1 MNETISQSYKEMQ
14 IQLHQDPNYGVM
26 SIEMAPMVL
35 SLAQNN
41 GVKSISDYGAG
52 KCNLRKRLKEISK
65 LKFDYRPYDPA
76 FPEYGKPRAA
86 DLVCCLDV
94 LEHIEAD
101 FIDNVISDLGRIT
114 RKLGLFTVHTG
125 PAMKVLPDG
134 RNAHLTQEP
143 SSWWLSRLCPY
154 FNIKELQSSETGFLI
169 IVEPINKR

>member
-143 SSWWLSRLCPY
+143 SSWWLSRLCTY
-154 FNIKELQSSETGFLI
+154 FISKNCKALRRDLSSL
-169 IVEPINKR
+169 

>member
-1 MNETISQSYKEMQ
+1 MQ

-35 SLAQNN
+35 NLAQNN

-101 FIDNVISDLGRIT
+101 FIDNVVSDLGRIT
-114 RKLGLFTVHTG
+114 RKLGLFTV
-125 PAMKVLPDG
+125 G

-143 SSWWLSRLCPY
+143 SSWWLPRLCPY
-154 FNIKELQSSETGFLI
+154 FNIKELQSSETGFLV

>member
-35 SLAQNN
+35 NLAQNN
-41 GVKSISDYGAG
+41 EVKSISDYGAG
-52 KCNLRKRLKEISK
+52 KCNLRKRLKEITKS
-65 LKFDYRPYDPA
+65 KFDYRPYDPA

-114 RKLGLFTVHTG
+114 RKLGLFTVHSG
-125 PAMKVLPDG
+125 PAVKVLPDG

-143 SSWWLSRLCPY
+143 SSWWLPRLCTY
-154 FNIKELQSSETGFLI
+154 FNIKELQSSETGFLV